1 MESKPR
7 LSLRDARRLHGANGG
22 KSAASSSSNPNARAY
37 RIARQSGLLNLSTRS
52 LQEFPKEILRLHELA
67 DEDER
72 SWECAML
79 QKVDLSYNEIKEL
92 PTEIQEFVYVSS
104 FKIRH
109 NQLSQLPET
118 FWNLTKL
125 TSVDLSNNLLGG
137 QLSESLGDLINL
149 KELALDGNK
158 LVQLPDSIHRLENL
172 EVLKVENNQLRAL
185 PSSIGSL
192 RRLHTLTA
200 HSNQIPALPASLSQL
215 ANLSTLDL
223 HKNSIVTVGD
233 ALVSLKALRFL
244 DLHQNKLEVFPEL
257 PEKAAL
263 DQVLLGFNSLQAI
276 SDSSIMRV
284 RDTITVL
291 DVRDN
296 RLRALPE
303 KIAHLF
309 RIKTLDLTNN
319 DLNELPAGL
328 GYLKDLH
335 HLMVEGNPLRTIRR
349 AVVSGGSEML
359 KKYLRTRGGPPVG
372 VEALEEEFDEF
383 ALRDKQ
389 QQSELLLGATASAG
403 SISSQHE
410 YLFRDAASSGSLQ
423 LVGMGLMSLPPHL
436 QGHGKFNFSATL
448 VQLNLS
454 KNKIGILPKEIG
466 ELAALQSL
474 IAEECALTEIHPSIS
489 NLTQLQHLR
498 LRKNLLKSEAI
509 DAMISS
515 TSQAGFCGSLKE
527 LDLGNNVLTTVPKK
541 LTLLKCLDTLLMSF
555 NRIQSLDGFPWA
567 SMQRLSI
574 LTLSDNQ
581 LESLGTVYDATML
594 TSLSL
599 ENNNLRQIPAEL
611 GRCENLRAL
620 LLAGNPQ
627 RSIRVNLIQEG
638 TEAVLK
644 YLRNRLP
651 PELQSAPHAVPTVND
666 FAPSQDTEN
675 VPPSNQSAT
684 RARDAY
690 NPMEKK
696 RVRTNA
702 TQPSSSSAPAQHA
715 ATTPSTQVQA
725 DDSASANNQLLGDL
739 NKKILA
745 LEGSLEDFA
754 LTAAKRF
761 ALKKELAMVRSQKI
775 RFLRAI
781 QP

>member
-1 MESKPR
+1 M
-7 LSLRDARRLHGANGG
+7 
-22 KSAASSSSNPNARAY
+22 
-37 RIARQSGLLNLSTRS
+37 
-52 LQEFPKEILRLHELA
+52 
-67 DEDER
+67 
-72 SWECAML
+72 
-79 QKVDLSYNEIKEL
+79 
-92 PTEIQEFVYVSS
+92 
-104 FKIRH
+104 
-109 NQLSQLPET
+109 
-118 FWNLTKL
+118 
-125 TSVDLSNNLLGG
+125 
-137 QLSESLGDLINL
+137 
-149 KELALDGNK
+149 
-158 LVQLPDSIHRLENL
+158 
-172 EVLKVENNQLRAL
+172 
-185 PSSIGSL
+185 
-192 RRLHTLTA
+192 
-200 HSNQIPALPASLSQL
+200 
-215 ANLSTLDL
+215 
-223 HKNSIVTVGD
+223 TVGD

-296 RLRALPE
+296 RLRTVPE

-389 QQSELLLGATASAG
+389 QQSELLLGATASAE

-581 LESLGTVYDATML
+581 VSECGYLKFDILVARCYRVPSCMCAAAGIPWDCLRCDDADLALARKQQLAPGMSVVNNIGML
-594 TSLSL
+594 SSIQLLTLTL
-599 ENNNLRQIPAEL
+599 LLRVQIPAEL